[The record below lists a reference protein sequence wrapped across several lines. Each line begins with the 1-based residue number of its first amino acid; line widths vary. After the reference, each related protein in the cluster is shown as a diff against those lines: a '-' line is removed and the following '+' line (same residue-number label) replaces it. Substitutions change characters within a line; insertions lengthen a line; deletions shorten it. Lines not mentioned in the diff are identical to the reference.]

1 MIRVSLM
8 DGIWYGVEFYEWERE
23 EHLEA
28 VGELAEQGQIVI
40 VAESLEAIT
49 AKLDLPEV
57 QMVNL

>member
-8 DGIWYGVEFYEWERE
+8 DGVWYGVDMDNCDDDVNMEQV
-23 EHLEA
+23 A
-28 VGELAEQGQIVI
+28 ELASQGQIVI

-49 AKLDLPEV
+49 DKIDLPEI